1 MAKDIDANSQLKKLG
16 SNEIQIGS
24 EFIKFSSIYHL
35 GLYDRDE
42 IVIDFI
48 DARQGTREKINT
60 THAKMNNK
68 RKADENDG
76 LLTEPPSKI
85 IKQEELTSHQ
95 TGNEGLQ
102 DSENMPELIGPDV
115 KEEDRKN
122 EGLPELEP
130 KIEGLERSKEDMK
143 TETDEVDMDEE
154 VNLSDGTT
162 EELKSEIKSED
173 MTESDDWIESEDDEI
188 KPEGDDSED
197 ITEVFK
203 DDLKAKTEISTD
215 DEDKSE
221 DESEDDF
228 FVADDETFEN
238 YQQNS
243 SRPLNPEEVERLK
256 KRKILNKRMR
266 SKNRK
271 LLREWRSQDQ
281 KAGFQ
286 KLQKIS
292 LKCVPV
298 VFRPN
303 FKNPPLLNR

>member
-24 EFIKFSSIYHL
+24 EFVKFSSIYHL

-48 DARQGTREKINT
+48 DSRQDTHEKINT

-173 MTESDDWIESEDDEI
+173 MTESEDGIVSEDDEI

-203 DDLKAKTEISTD
+203 DDLKAKTETD

-286 KLQKIS
+286 NVQKFLLIQFS
-292 LKCVPV
+292 LKTFVRLSRV
-298 VFRPN
+298 R
-303 FKNPPLLNR
+303 K

>member
-24 EFIKFSSIYHL
+24 EFMKFSSIYDL

-85 IKQEELTSHQ
+85 IKPEELTSHQ

-130 KIEGLERSKEDMK
+130 KIEGLERSKGMK

-173 MTESDDWIESEDDEI
+173 MTESEDGIVSEDDEI

-203 DDLKAKTEISTD
+203 DDLKAKSEISTD

-221 DESEDDF
+221 DDSEDDF

-286 KLQKIS
+286 NVQKFLLIQFS
-292 LKCVPV
+292 LETFVKDY
-298 VFRPN
+298 
-303 FKNPPLLNR
+303 